1 MHQQGGTIE
10 STLRNIETRQF
21 VLPAIQREFVWEPEQ
36 VCDLFDSLMQGF
48 PFGEF
53 MFWKVEAQNSSQ
65 YRWYDFVREYHE
77 RDNPHCPEI
86 GILHN
91 EPLTAVLDGQQR
103 LTAFNIGLRGSM
115 AKKLPHKRWASH
127 DAFPERVLALDLL
140 APAEPDEEGRRYTF
154 EFIDDERIGME
165 GDHLWFK
172 VADILGLDSGP
183 DMQDWLLNVGLQM
196 DQLSGAYRVLDRLH
210 RAIRVE
216 PVVAWYEETTQD
228 IERVLQIFIRCNS
241 GGTPLS
247 YSNLLL
253 SIAVSQ
259 WEKLD
264 ARAEVHGLVDELSN
278 NIRDGLRFNADFVL
292 KAGLMLT
299 DIGSVGFRVENFT
312 HQNMAILEDN
322 WQEIKAALLMT
333 AQLMDSFGY
342 DSRTIRAMNALLP
355 IAYYLYRK
363 QPPDSYIASDRF
375 LEDRRTIKKWLT
387 RSILKPS
394 GIWGSGLDILLTA
407 LREVIRNTEEAG
419 FPAQELGRVMTQ
431 RGKGLEFQGEEIDD
445 LADMRISDSRMFPL
459 LSMVFPHV
467 GARGSTDIDHVFP
480 KSRFTTARLNGA
492 GVDAEEHEE
501 YQDRSDR
508 LANLQLLDSTVNNEK
523 RAVMPDEWLDT
534 HCPDPQS
541 RQAYVDR
548 HLLGDVPQE
557 MAGFEGFYA
566 SRRQALRDKLS
577 QLVNVA

>member
-1 MHQQGGTIE
+1 
-10 STLRNIETRQF
+10 
-21 VLPAIQREFVWEPEQ
+21 
-36 VCDLFDSLMQGF
+36 
-48 PFGEF
+48 
-53 MFWKVEAQNSSQ
+53 
-65 YRWYDFVREYHE
+65 
-77 RDNPHCPEI
+77 
-86 GILHN
+86 
-91 EPLTAVLDGQQR
+91 
-103 LTAFNIGLRGSM
+103 
-115 AKKLPHKRWASH
+115 
-127 DAFPERVLALDLL
+127 
-140 APAEPDEEGRRYTF
+140 
-154 EFIDDERIGME
+154 
-165 GDHLWFK
+165 
-172 VADILGLDSGP
+172 
-183 DMQDWLLNVGLQM
+183 M
-196 DQLSGAYRVLDRLH
+196 DQLSRAYRTYWTAFIERYVIDQ
-210 RAIRVE
+210 
-216 PVVAWYEETTQD
+216 VVAWYEETTQD
-228 IERVLQIFIRCNS
+228 IERVLQIFIRCNR

-259 WEKLD
+259 WEELD

-312 HQNMAILEDN
+312 HQNMAILEDK

-375 LEDRRTIKKWLT
+375 LEDRETIKKWLT

-407 LREVIRNTEEAG
+407 LREVIRNVGEAG

-431 RGKGLEFQGEEIDD
+431 RGKGLEFQDEEIDD

-459 LSMVFPHV
+459 LSMLFPYL

-480 KSRFTTARLNGA
+480 KSRFTSARLNEA
-492 GVDAEEHEE
+492 GVPPEQVEDA
-501 YQDRSDR
+501 QDWSDR
-508 LANLQLLDSTVNNEK
+508 LANLQLLDPTVNNEK
-523 RAVMPDEWLDT
+523 RAVPPADWLDT
-534 HCPDPQS
+534 HCPDDQS
-541 RQAYVDR
+541 RQAYCGR
-548 HLLGDVPQE
+548 HLLGEVPRDIREFGAFYQE
-557 MAGFEGFYA
+557 R
-566 SRRQALRDKLS
+566 RRQLRNRIES
-577 QLVNVA
+577 VVNTT